1 MSNFPKI
8 WSADLKF
15 DLLLDGHKLIKK
27 KHRKIYKITM
37 QITLGSTRNQN
48 GYNKNC
54 QKIN

>member
-1 MSNFPKI
+1 VPELEN
-8 WSADLKF
+8 
-15 DLLLDGHKLIKK
+15 LIKRNK
-27 KHRKIYKITM
+27 YRKIYKITM